1 LDELRNC
8 ANAKLRNF
16 DSVKFRT
23 LQSRNSQFRIH
34 AISQFLM
41 EYTQAEI
48 LQTVA
53 MTEMEHLDVRTVT
66 LGMSLLDCASESM
79 DTVAEKAGNK
89 IRAIAARLVQ
99 TVDEIGDEIGIR
111 IANKRISVTPVS
123 MITEA
128 AKGDPIQL
136 AKSIDDAAGA
146 VGVDFIGG
154 YSALVQK
161 GATRSES
168 RFLDSI
174 PEALSSTERLCSSVN
189 AATTK
194 AGINMDA
201 VGQVGRIIKAAAE
214 RTRDQ
219 GGLACAKF
227 VCFANAVE
235 DNPFMAGAFHG
246 VSEAE
251 AVINVGVSGPGVV
264 HYAVRHADKD
274 LPLQELAETIKKL
287 SFKLARA
294 GELVGR
300 EAARRLGI
308 PFGIIDLSLA
318 PTPVPGDSV
327 ANIIE
332 AMGFERAGT
341 HGTTAALALLTDAV
355 KKGGAMAS
363 GSVGGMSGAFIPVS
377 EDVGMIEATRMG
389 ALSLEKLEAWTSVC
403 SVGIDMVAVPGST
416 SAETIAAI
424 IADEMAIGVMNNKT
438 TAVRIIPVP
447 GRDVGE
453 LVEFGGLLGS
463 APIMPVSA
471 FSSSEFIR
479 RGGRIPAPIHSLR
492 N

>member
-1 LDELRNC
+1 
-8 ANAKLRNF
+8 
-16 DSVKFRT
+16 
-23 LQSRNSQFRIH
+23 
-34 AISQFLM
+34 M
-41 EYTQAEI
+41 EYSQAEI

-53 MTEMEHLDVRTVT
+53 MTEMEHLDIRTVT
-66 LGMSLLDCASESM
+66 LGLSLRDCATDSM
-79 DTVAEKAGNK
+79 SRTADLVTEKIHRYAD
-89 IRAIAARLVQ
+89 RLVE
-99 TVDEIGDEIGIR
+99 TVDQIGDEFGIR
-111 IANKRISVTPVS
+111 VANKRISITPVS

-128 AKGDPIQL
+128 ATGDPVQL
-136 AKSIDDAAGA
+136 ARAIDEVAAA

-154 YSALVQK
+154 YSALVHK
-161 GATRSES
+161 GATTSEYE
-168 RFLDSI
+168 FLNSI
-174 PEALSSTERLCSSVN
+174 PEALASTERLCSSVN
-189 AATTK
+189 VATTR

-201 VGQVGRIIKAAAE
+201 VRQVGVIIKEAAE
-214 RTRDQ
+214 RTRDR

-246 VSEAE
+246 PGEPE

-264 HYAVRHADKD
+264 NYAVRHAATN
-274 LPLQELAETIKKL
+274 LPLQELAEIIKKL
-287 SFKLARA
+287 SFKLSRA

-300 EAARRLGI
+300 EAAKRLGI

-363 GSVGGMSGAFIPVS
+363 TSVGGMSGAFIPVS
-377 EDVGMIEATRMG
+377 EDAGMIEAVQLG
-389 ALSLEKLEAWTSVC
+389 ALSLDKLEAWTSVC

-424 IADEMAIGVMNNKT
+424 IADEMAVGVMNNKT

-447 GRDVGE
+447 GREVGDM
-453 LVEFGGLLGS
+453 VEFGGLLGS
-463 APIMPVSA
+463 APIMAVNR
-471 FSSSEFIR
+471 FSSADFIR

>member
-1 LDELRNC
+1 
-8 ANAKLRNF
+8 
-16 DSVKFRT
+16 
-23 LQSRNSQFRIH
+23 
-34 AISQFLM
+34 M

-48 LQTVA
+48 LQTVR
-53 MTEMEHLDVRTVT
+53 MTEMEHLDIRTVT
-66 LGMSLLDCASESM
+66 LGLSLRDCASESIER
-79 DTVAEKAGNK
+79 TAERAREK
-89 IRAIAARLVQ
+89 IERTAARLVS
-99 TVDEIGDEIGIR
+99 TVDEIGDEVGIR
-111 IANKRISVTPVS
+111 IANKRISITPAS
-123 MITEA
+123 MIVEGARSEGDYIALARAIDEA
-128 AKGDPIQL
+128 AKQ
-136 AKSIDDAAGA
+136 

-154 YSALVQK
+154 YSALVHK
-161 GATRSES
+161 GWTRVES
-168 RFLDSI
+168 DFLDSI
-174 PEALSSTERLCSSVN
+174 PEALASTERLCSSLNV
-189 AATTK
+189 ATTR

-201 VGQVGRIIKAAAE
+201 VRRTGILIKEMAE
-214 RTRDQ
+214 RTRER

-246 VSEAE
+246 VGEPE

-264 HYAVRHADKD
+264 NHAVQHAPRD
-274 LPLQELAETIKKL
+274 LPLHELAEIIKKL
-287 SFKLARA
+287 SFKLSRA

-300 EAARRLGI
+300 EAARRLGL

-318 PTPVPGDSV
+318 PTPTLGDSV
-327 ANIIE
+327 ADIIE

-377 EDVGMIEATRMG
+377 EDAGMIEAARVG
-389 ALSLEKLEAWTSVC
+389 ALSLDKLEAWTSVC

-424 IADEMAIGVMNNKT
+424 ISDEMAIGVMNNKT

-453 LVEFGGLLGS
+453 MVEFGGLLGS
-463 APIMPVSA
+463 APIMPVNR
-471 FSSSEFIR
+471 FSSEGFIR

>member
-1 LDELRNC
+1 
-8 ANAKLRNF
+8 
-16 DSVKFRT
+16 
-23 LQSRNSQFRIH
+23 
-34 AISQFLM
+34 M
-41 EYTQAEI
+41 EYSQAEI

-66 LGMSLLDCASESM
+66 LGLSLRDCSS
-79 DTVAEKAGNK
+79 DTIGAVAQRAGEK
-89 IRAIAARLVQ
+89 IRSTAARLVQ
-99 TVDEIGDEIGIR
+99 TVDEIGNELGIR
-111 IANKRISVTPVS
+111 VANKRIAVSPIS
-123 MITEA
+123 MITEG
-128 AKGDPIQL
+128 AKGDPVQL
-136 AKSIDDAAGA
+136 ARAIDEAAGA
-146 VGVDFIGG
+146 VGIDFIGG

-168 RFLDSI
+168 EFLNSI
-174 PEALSSTERLCSSVN
+174 PEALAATQRVCSSVN
-189 AATTK
+189 VATTR

-201 VGQVGRIIKAAAE
+201 VGQVGRIIKDAAE
-214 RTRDQ
+214 RTREQ
-219 GGLACAKF
+219 SGLACAKF

-246 VSEAE
+246 LGEPE

-264 HYAVRHADKD
+264 HHAVRQADGD
-274 LPLQELAETIKKL
+274 LPLQELAEIIKKL

-318 PTPVPGDSV
+318 PTPVSGDSV
-327 ANIIE
+327 AKIIE

-377 EDVGMIEATRMG
+377 EDAGMIEAAQLG
-389 ALSLEKLEAWTSVC
+389 ALSLDKLEAWTSVC
-403 SVGIDMVAVPGST
+403 SVGIDMVAVPGTT

-447 GRDVGE
+447 GRLVGE
-453 LVEFGGLLGS
+453 MVEFGGLLGS
-463 APIMPVSA
+463 APIMAVNP
-471 FSSSEFIR
+471 FSSRDFIR
-479 RGGRIPAPIHSLR
+479 RGGKIPAPIHSLR

>member
-1 LDELRNC
+1 
-8 ANAKLRNF
+8 
-16 DSVKFRT
+16 
-23 LQSRNSQFRIH
+23 
-34 AISQFLM
+34 M

-48 LQTVA
+48 LQTVR
-53 MTEMEHLDVRTVT
+53 MTEMEHLDIRTVT
-66 LGMSLLDCASESM
+66 LGLSLRDCVTDSIAG
-79 DTVAEKAGNK
+79 TAERVREKIERTAG
-89 IRAIAARLVQ
+89 RLVS
-99 TVDEIGDEIGIR
+99 TVNEIGDEIGIR
-111 IANKRISVTPVS
+111 IANKRIAVTPVS
-123 MITEA
+123 ILTEGAQGNPVDLGRAIDEA
-128 AKGDPIQL
+128 A
-136 AKSIDDAAGA
+136 AT
-146 VGVDFIGG
+146 VGVDFVGG

-161 GATRSES
+161 GFTRNESE
-168 RFLDSI
+168 FLDSI
-174 PEALSSTERLCSSVN
+174 PEALSVTERLCSSVN
-189 AATTK
+189 VATTR

-201 VGQVGRIIKAAAE
+201 VARVGRLIKDAAE
-214 RTRDQ
+214 RTREHS
-219 GGLACAKF
+219 GLACAKF
-227 VCFANAVE
+227 VCFANAVD

-246 VSEAE
+246 IGEPE
-251 AVINVGVSGPGVV
+251 AVLNVGVSGPGVV
-264 HYAVRHADKD
+264 NHAVQQVADD
-274 LPLQELAETIKKL
+274 LPLQEVAELIKKL

-327 ANIIE
+327 ANILE

-363 GSVGGMSGAFIPVS
+363 NSVGGMSGAFIPVS
-377 EDVGMIEATRMG
+377 EDAGMIEAARVG
-389 ALSLEKLEAWTSVC
+389 ALSLDKLEAWTSVC

-416 SAETIAAI
+416 SAETISAI

-453 LVEFGGLLGS
+453 MVEFGGLLGA
-463 APIMPVSA
+463 APIMAVNR
-471 FSSSEFIR
+471 FSSDRFIR
-479 RGGRIPAPIHSLR
+479 RGGRIPAPVQSLR

>member
-1 LDELRNC
+1 
-8 ANAKLRNF
+8 
-16 DSVKFRT
+16 
-23 LQSRNSQFRIH
+23 
-34 AISQFLM
+34 
-41 EYTQAEI
+41 
-48 LQTVA
+48 
-53 MTEMEHLDVRTVT
+53 MEHLDVRTVT
-66 LGMSLLDCASESM
+66 LGLSLRDCASESM
-79 DTVAEKAGNK
+79 ESTAARAGSKIRRVAE
-89 IRAIAARLVQ
+89 RLVQ
-99 TVDEIGDEIGIR
+99 TVDEIGDEFGIR
-111 IANKRISVTPVS
+111 VANKRIAVTPVS
-123 MITEA
+123 IITEA
-128 AKGDPIQL
+128 ATGDLLQV
-136 AKSIDDAAGA
+136 ARAIDDAGGA

-154 YSALVQK
+154 YSALVHK
-161 GATRSES
+161 GASRGEE
-168 RFLDSI
+168 RFLESI
-174 PEALSSTERLCSSVN
+174 PEALSTTERLCSSLNV
-189 AATTK
+189 ATTR

-201 VGQVGRIIKAAAE
+201 VRQVGVLIKDAAE
-214 RTRDQ
+214 RTREH

-246 VSEAE
+246 IGEPE

-264 HYAVRHADKD
+264 NHAIRQASKD
-274 LPLQELAETIKKL
+274 LPLEALSEIIKKL

-300 EAARRLGI
+300 EAARRLGL

-327 ANIIE
+327 AEIIE

-377 EDVGMIEATRMG
+377 EDAGMIAAARAG
-389 ALSLEKLEAWTSVC
+389 ALSLAKLEAWTSVC

-416 SAETIAAI
+416 SAETLAAI
-424 IADEMAIGVMNNKT
+424 IADEMAVGVMNNKT

-453 LVEFGGLLGS
+453 MVEFGGLLGS
-463 APIMPVSA
+463 APIMAVSA
-471 FSSSEFIR
+471 FSSADFVR

>member
-1 LDELRNC
+1 
-8 ANAKLRNF
+8 
-16 DSVKFRT
+16 
-23 LQSRNSQFRIH
+23 
-34 AISQFLM
+34 M
-41 EYTQAEI
+41 EYSQAEI

-66 LGMSLLDCASESM
+66 LGLSLRDCSS
-79 DTVAEKAGNK
+79 DTIGAVAQRAGEK
-89 IRAIAARLVQ
+89 IRSTAARLVQ
-99 TVDEIGDEIGIR
+99 TVDEIGNELGIR
-111 IANKRISVTPVS
+111 VANKRIAVSPIS
-123 MITEA
+123 MITEG
-128 AKGDPIQL
+128 AKGDPVQL
-136 AKSIDDAAGA
+136 ARAIDEAAGA
-146 VGVDFIGG
+146 VGIDFIGG

-161 GATRSES
+161 GATRSENE
-168 RFLDSI
+168 FLNSI
-174 PEALSSTERLCSSVN
+174 PEALAATQRVCSSVN
-189 AATTK
+189 VATTR

-201 VGQVGRIIKAAAE
+201 VGQVGRIIKDAAE
-214 RTRDQ
+214 RTREQ
-219 GGLACAKF
+219 SGLACAKF

-246 VSEAE
+246 LGEPE

-264 HYAVRHADKD
+264 HHAVRQADGD
-274 LPLQELAETIKKL
+274 LPLQELAEIIKKL

-318 PTPVPGDSV
+318 PTPVSGDSV
-327 ANIIE
+327 AKIIE

-377 EDVGMIEATRMG
+377 EDAGMIEAAQLG
-389 ALSLEKLEAWTSVC
+389 ALSLDKLEAWTSVC
-403 SVGIDMVAVPGST
+403 SVGIDMVAVPGTT

-447 GRDVGE
+447 GRLVGE
-453 LVEFGGLLGS
+453 MVEFGGLLGS
-463 APIMPVSA
+463 APIMAVNP
-471 FSSSEFIR
+471 FSSRDFIR
-479 RGGRIPAPIHSLR
+479 RGGKIPAPIHSLR

>member
-1 LDELRNC
+1 
-8 ANAKLRNF
+8 
-16 DSVKFRT
+16 
-23 LQSRNSQFRIH
+23 
-34 AISQFLM
+34 M
-41 EYTQAEI
+41 EYSQAEI

-66 LGMSLLDCASESM
+66 LGLSLRDCCGDSIAA
-79 DTVAEKAGNK
+79 VAEKAGQK
-89 IRAIAARLVQ
+89 IRSVAARLVEV
-99 TVDEIGDEIGIR
+99 VDEIGNEIGIR
-111 IANKRISVTPVS
+111 VANKRIAVTPIS
-123 MITEA
+123 MITEGA
-128 AKGDPIQL
+128 RGNPIDL
-136 AKSIDDAAGA
+136 ARAIDEAAGS

-161 GATRSES
+161 GATHSE
-168 RFLDSI
+168 REFLDSI
-174 PEALSSTERLCSSVN
+174 PEALAVTQRLCSSVN
-189 AATTK
+189 AATTR

-201 VGQVGRIIKAAAE
+201 VAHVGRIIKDAAE
-214 RTRDQ
+214 RTREQ
-219 GGLACAKF
+219 GGIACAKF

-246 VSEAE
+246 VGEPE

-264 HYAVRHADKD
+264 HHAVRHAPRD
-274 LPLQELAETIKKL
+274 LELQDLAETIKKL

-300 EAARRLGI
+300 SAAQRLGI

-377 EDVGMIEATRMG
+377 EDAGMIDAALAG
-389 ALSLEKLEAWTSVC
+389 ALSLDKLEAWTSVC
-403 SVGIDMVAVPGST
+403 SVGIDMVAVAGST

-447 GRDVGE
+447 GKEVGE
-453 LVEFGGLLGS
+453 IVEFGGLLGS
-463 APIMPVSA
+463 APIMPVNPFA
-471 FSSSEFIR
+471 SSEFIR

>member
-1 LDELRNC
+1 
-8 ANAKLRNF
+8 
-16 DSVKFRT
+16 
-23 LQSRNSQFRIH
+23 
-34 AISQFLM
+34 M

-66 LGMSLLDCASESM
+66 LGLSLLDCASDSLS
-79 DTVAEKAGNK
+79 TTAQRAAEK
-89 IRAIAARLVQ
+89 IRTAAARLVPV
-99 TVDEIGDEIGIR
+99 VDEIGEEFGIR
-111 IANKRISVTPVS
+111 VANKRISITPVS
-123 MITEA
+123 LITEG
-128 AKGDPIQL
+128 AKGNLIEL
-136 AKSIDDAAGA
+136 ARAIDDAAGT

-161 GATRSES
+161 GTTPSE
-168 RFLDSI
+168 RLFLDSI
-174 PEALSSTERLCSSVN
+174 PEALSSTARLCSSVN
-189 AATTK
+189 AATTR
-194 AGINMDA
+194 AGINMDVVA
-201 VGQVGRIIKAAAE
+201 QIGHIIKDAAE

-246 VSEAE
+246 VGEPEA
-251 AVINVGVSGPGVV
+251 ALNVGVSGPGVV
-264 HYAVRHADKD
+264 NYAVSRAEPG
-274 LPLQELAETIKKL
+274 LPLHELADVIKKL

-363 GSVGGMSGAFIPVS
+363 SSVGGMSGAFIPVS
-377 EDVGMIEATRMG
+377 EDAGMIEAARVG
-389 ALSLEKLEAWTSVC
+389 ALSLDKLEAWTSVC

-453 LVEFGGLLGS
+453 MVEFGGLLGS
-463 APIMPVSA
+463 APIMPVNA
-471 FSSSEFIR
+471 FSSAEFIR
-479 RGGRIPAPIHSLR
+479 RGGRIPAPVHSLK

>member
-1 LDELRNC
+1 
-8 ANAKLRNF
+8 
-16 DSVKFRT
+16 
-23 LQSRNSQFRIH
+23 
-34 AISQFLM
+34 M

-48 LQTVA
+48 LQTIR
-53 MTEMEHLDVRTVT
+53 MTEMEHLDIRTVT
-66 LGMSLLDCASESM
+66 LGLSLRDCASESIGHTC
-79 DTVAEKAGNK
+79 DRVRQK
-89 IRAIAARLVQ
+89 IERVAARLVS

-111 IANKRISVTPVS
+111 IANKRISITPVS
-123 MITEA
+123 QIAEA
-128 AKGDPIQL
+128 ARATPSDLVQL
-136 AKSIDDAAGA
+136 AEAIDASAAV

-154 YSALVQK
+154 YSALVHK
-161 GATRSES
+161 GFTNVES
-168 RFLDSI
+168 NLLDSL
-174 PEALSSTERLCSSVN
+174 PEALARTERLCSSLNVG
-189 AATTK
+189 TTR

-201 VGQVGRIIKAAAE
+201 VKRVGETIKQAAYL
-214 RTRDQ
+214 TRDR

-246 VSEAE
+246 AGEAE

-264 HYAVRHADKD
+264 NSAVADAPQD
-274 LPLQELAETIKKL
+274 MSLNDLAELIKKL
-287 SFKLARA
+287 SFRLARA

-300 EAARRLGI
+300 EAARRLGL

-327 ANIIE
+327 GGILE
-332 AMGFERAGT
+332 GMGFERAGT
-341 HGTTAALALLTDAV
+341 HGTTAALAMLTDAV

-363 GSVGGMSGAFIPVS
+363 ASVGGMSGAFIPVS
-377 EDVGMIEATRMG
+377 EDATMIEAARMG
-389 ALSLEKLEAWTSVC
+389 ALSLDKLEAWTSVC

-416 SAETIAAI
+416 SAETISAI

-447 GRDVGE
+447 GKSVGE
-453 LVEFGGLLGS
+453 MVEFGGLLGS
-463 APIMPVSA
+463 APIMAVNPNSSA
-471 FSSSEFIR
+471 VFIR

>member
-1 LDELRNC
+1 
-8 ANAKLRNF
+8 
-16 DSVKFRT
+16 
-23 LQSRNSQFRIH
+23 
-34 AISQFLM
+34 M

-66 LGMSLLDCASESM
+66 LGLSLLDCSSDSIATIS
-79 DTVAEKAGNK
+79 EKAGEK
-89 IRAIAARLVQ
+89 IRQTAARLVQ
-99 TVDEIGDEIGIR
+99 TVDEIGDEFGIR
-111 IANKRISVTPVS
+111 VANKRISVTPVS
-123 MITEA
+123 LLTEG
-128 AKGDPIQL
+128 AKGDPVQL
-136 AKSIDDAAGA
+136 ARAIDDAAGS
-146 VGVDFIGG
+146 VGIDFLGG

-161 GATRSES
+161 GTSRSES
-168 RFLDSI
+168 EFLNSI
-174 PEALSSTERLCSSVN
+174 PEALASTKRLCSSVN
-189 AATTK
+189 AATTR
-194 AGINMDA
+194 AGINMDV
-201 VGQVGRIIKAAAE
+201 VGQVGTIIKDAAE
-214 RTRDQ
+214 RTPDQ
-219 GGLACAKF
+219 AGLACAKF

-264 HYAVRHADKD
+264 HHAVRHADRS
-274 LPLQELAETIKKL
+274 LPLQDLAEQIKKL

-341 HGTTAALALLTDAV
+341 HGTTAALALITDAV

-377 EDVGMIEATRMG
+377 EDAGMIEAARTG
-389 ALSLEKLEAWTSVC
+389 ALSLDKLEAWTSVC

-416 SAETIAAI
+416 SAETISAI

-453 LVEFGGLLGS
+453 MVEFGGLLGT
-463 APIMPVSA
+463 APIMAVSA
-471 FSSSEFIR
+471 FSSAGFIR

>member
-1 LDELRNC
+1 
-8 ANAKLRNF
+8 
-16 DSVKFRT
+16 
-23 LQSRNSQFRIH
+23 
-34 AISQFLM
+34 M

-66 LGMSLLDCASESM
+66 LGLGLLDCSSDSIPAI
-79 DTVAEKAGNK
+79 AQKAGEK
-89 IRAIAARLVQ
+89 IRRVAARLVE
-99 TVDEIGDEIGIR
+99 TVDEIGDEFGIR
-111 IANKRISVTPVS
+111 VANKRIAITPVS
-123 MITEA
+123 LLTEGA
-128 AKGDPIQL
+128 RGNEIEL
-136 AKSIDDAAGA
+136 ARAIDDAAGA

-161 GATRSES
+161 GTTPSER

-174 PEALSSTERLCSSVN
+174 PEALSSTSRLCSSVN
-189 AATTK
+189 AATTR
-194 AGINMDA
+194 AGINMDVVA
-201 VGQVGRIIKAAAE
+201 QIGRIIKDAAE

-246 VSEAE
+246 VSEPD

-264 HYAVRHADKD
+264 NNAVRHADRN
-274 LPLQELAETIKKL
+274 LPLQDLAETIKKL
-287 SFKLARA
+287 SFKLSRA

-300 EAARRLGI
+300 EAARRLGL

-318 PTPVPGDSV
+318 PTPVLGDSV

-377 EDVGMIEATRMG
+377 EDAGMIEAAQLG
-389 ALSLEKLEAWTSVC
+389 ALSLDKLEAWTSVC

-424 IADEMAIGVMNNKT
+424 IADELAIGVMNNKT

-447 GRDVGE
+447 GRDVGDV
-453 LVEFGGLLGS
+453 VEFGGLLGS
-463 APIMPVSA
+463 APIMPVNA
-471 FSSSEFIR
+471 FSSADFIR
-479 RGGRIPAPIHSLR
+479 RGGHIPAPIHSLR

>member
-1 LDELRNC
+1 
-8 ANAKLRNF
+8 
-16 DSVKFRT
+16 
-23 LQSRNSQFRIH
+23 
-34 AISQFLM
+34 M

-66 LGMSLLDCASESM
+66 LGMSLLDCSSDSIEAI
-79 DTVAEKAGNK
+79 AEKAGAK
-89 IRAIAARLVQ
+89 IRGVAARLVQ
-99 TVDEIGDEIGIR
+99 TVDEIGNEFGIR
-111 IANKRISVTPVS
+111 VANKRIAITPVS
-123 MITEA
+123 LLTEG
-128 AKGDPIQL
+128 AKGDPVQL
-136 AKSIDDAAGA
+136 ARAIDDAAGN

-161 GATRSES
+161 GATRSE
-168 RFLDSI
+168 REFLNSI
-174 PEALSSTERLCSSVN
+174 PTALASTQRLCSSVN
-189 AATTK
+189 VATTR
-194 AGINMDA
+194 AGINMDVVA
-201 VGQVGRIIKAAAE
+201 QVGRLIKEAAE

-219 GGLACAKF
+219 HGIACAKF

-246 VSEAE
+246 VSETD
-251 AVINVGVSGPGVV
+251 AVINIGVSGPGVV
-264 HYAVRHADKD
+264 HHAVRHAEKG
-274 LPLQELAETIKKL
+274 LRLQELAEIIKKL

-377 EDVGMIEATRMG
+377 EDAGMIEAAQLG
-389 ALSLEKLEAWTSVC
+389 ALSLDKLEAWTSVC
-403 SVGIDMVAVPGST
+403 SVGIDMVAVPGAT

-447 GRDVGE
+447 DKKVGDI
-453 LVEFGGLLGS
+453 VEFGGLLGS
-463 APIMPVSA
+463 APIMRVNT
-471 FSSSEFIR
+471 FSSNEFIR
-479 RGGRIPAPIHSLR
+479 RGGHIPAPIHSLR

>member
-1 LDELRNC
+1 
-8 ANAKLRNF
+8 
-16 DSVKFRT
+16 
-23 LQSRNSQFRIH
+23 
-34 AISQFLM
+34 M
-41 EYTQAEI
+41 EYSQAEI

-66 LGMSLLDCASESM
+66 LGLSLRDCSADSM
-79 DTVAEKAGNK
+79 GAVAQRAGDKIRTVAS
-89 IRAIAARLVQ
+89 RLVE
-99 TVDEIGDEIGIR
+99 TVDGIGDEIGIK
-111 IANKRISVTPVS
+111 IANKRIAVTPIS
-123 MITEA
+123 MITEG
-128 AKGDPIQL
+128 AKGDLVQL
-136 AKSIDDAAGA
+136 ARAIDDAAGN

-168 RFLDSI
+168 EFLDSI
-174 PEALSSTERLCSSVN
+174 PEALANTQRLCSSVN
-189 AATTK
+189 AATTR
-194 AGINMDA
+194 AGINMDV
-201 VGQVGRIIKAAAE
+201 VGQIGRIIKDAAG

-246 VSEAE
+246 VGEPE

-264 HYAVRHADKD
+264 HYAVRHAATD
-274 LPLQELAETIKKL
+274 LPLQDLAETIKKL

-363 GSVGGMSGAFIPVS
+363 GSVGGMSGAFVPVS
-377 EDVGMIEATRMG
+377 EDAGMIEAVRAG
-389 ALSLEKLEAWTSVC
+389 ALSLDKLEAWTSVC

-416 SAETIAAI
+416 SAETISAI

-447 GRDVGE
+447 GREVGE
-453 LVEFGGLLGS
+453 IVEFGGLLGS
-463 APIMPVSA
+463 APIMPVNV
-471 FSSSEFIR
+471 FSSSDFIR

>member
-1 LDELRNC
+1 
-8 ANAKLRNF
+8 
-16 DSVKFRT
+16 
-23 LQSRNSQFRIH
+23 
-34 AISQFLM
+34 M
-41 EYTQAEI
+41 EYSQAEI

-66 LGMSLLDCASESM
+66 LGLSLRDCTGDTMSI
-79 DTVAEKAGNK
+79 VAERASNK
-89 IRAIAARLVQ
+89 IRTTAARLVQ
-99 TVDEIGDEIGIR
+99 TVDEIGDEFGIR
-111 IANKRISVTPVS
+111 VANKRIAVTPIS
-123 MITEA
+123 MITEG
-128 AKGDPIQL
+128 AKGDPVQL
-136 AKSIDDAAGA
+136 ARAIDKAASD

-161 GATRSES
+161 GATRSEAE
-168 RFLDSI
+168 FLNSI
-174 PEALSSTERLCSSVN
+174 PEALATTERLCSSVN
-189 AATTK
+189 AATTR

-201 VGQVGRIIKAAAE
+201 VGQIGRIIKDAAE

-246 VSEAE
+246 VGEAE

-264 HYAVRHADKD
+264 HHAVRQADAD
-274 LPLQELAETIKKL
+274 LPLQDLAEIIKKL

-300 EAARRLGI
+300 EAARRLGL

-327 ANIIE
+327 ANILE

-377 EDVGMIEATRMG
+377 EDAGMIEAAALG
-389 ALSLEKLEAWTSVC
+389 ALSLDKLEAWTSVC

-416 SAETIAAI
+416 SAETISAI
-424 IADEMAIGVMNNKT
+424 IADELAIGVMNNKT

-447 GRDVGE
+447 GRNVGE
-453 LVEFGGLLGS
+453 IVEFGGLLGS
-463 APIMPVSA
+463 APIMAVNA
-471 FSSSEFIR
+471 FSSRDFIR

>member
-1 LDELRNC
+1 
-8 ANAKLRNF
+8 
-16 DSVKFRT
+16 
-23 LQSRNSQFRIH
+23 
-34 AISQFLM
+34 M
-41 EYTQAEI
+41 EYSQAEI

-66 LGMSLLDCASESM
+66 LGLSLRDCSGDSIAA
-79 DTVAEKAGNK
+79 VARRAGDK
-89 IRAIAARLVQ
+89 IRAVAARLVA
-99 TVDEIGDEIGIR
+99 TVDQIGDEIGIK
-111 IANKRISVTPVS
+111 IANKRIAVTPIS
-123 MITEA
+123 MISEG
-128 AKGDPIQL
+128 AKGDLVEL
-136 AKSIDDAAGA
+136 ARAIDDAAGD

-161 GATRSES
+161 GATRAES
-168 RFLDSI
+168 AFLNSI
-174 PEALSSTERLCSSVN
+174 PEALASTQRLCSSVN
-189 AATTK
+189 VATTR

-201 VGQVGRIIKAAAE
+201 VAQVGRIIKDAAE
-214 RTRDQ
+214 RTREH
-219 GGLACAKF
+219 GGIACAKF

-246 VSEAE
+246 IGEPE

-264 HYAVRHADKD
+264 HHAVRHAAGD
-274 LPLQELAETIKKL
+274 LPLQDLAETIKKL

-377 EDVGMIEATRMG
+377 EDAGMIEAVRAG
-389 ALSLEKLEAWTSVC
+389 ALSLDKLEAWTSVC

-416 SAETIAAI
+416 SAETISAI

-447 GRDVGE
+447 GREVGE
-453 LVEFGGLLGS
+453 MVEFGGLLGS
-463 APIMPVSA
+463 APIMPVNA
-471 FSSSEFIR
+471 FSSTQFIR

>member
-1 LDELRNC
+1 
-8 ANAKLRNF
+8 
-16 DSVKFRT
+16 
-23 LQSRNSQFRIH
+23 
-34 AISQFLM
+34 M
-41 EYTQAEI
+41 EYSQAEI

-66 LGMSLLDCASESM
+66 LGLSLRDCASETIERTA
-79 DTVAEKAGNK
+79 DRVVNK
-89 IRAIAARLVQ
+89 IHRFADRLVE
-99 TVDEIGDEIGIR
+99 TVDGIGDEYGIR
-111 IANKRISVTPVS
+111 IANKRIAVTPIS
-123 MITEA
+123 TIIEGAT
-128 AKGDPIQL
+128 GDTIQL
-136 AKSIDDAAGA
+136 ARAIDEAAGA
-146 VGVDFIGG
+146 VGIDFIGG
-154 YSALVQK
+154 YSALVHK
-161 GATRSES
+161 GFTDSE
-168 RFLDSI
+168 REFLNSI
-174 PEALSSTERLCSSVN
+174 PEALASTQRLCSSVN
-189 AATTK
+189 VATTR

-201 VGQVGRIIKAAAE
+201 VGHVGRLIKEAAE
-214 RTRDQ
+214 RTSNQ

-227 VCFANAVE
+227 VCFANSVE

-246 VSEAE
+246 PGEAE

-264 HYAVRHADKD
+264 NYAIRHAAKD
-274 LPLQELAETIKKL
+274 LPLQELAEIIKKL
-287 SFKLARA
+287 SFKLSRA

-332 AMGFERAGT
+332 GMGFERAGT

-377 EDVGMIEATRMG
+377 EDAGMIEAAMLG
-389 ALSLEKLEAWTSVC
+389 ALSLDKLEAWTSVC

-416 SAETIAAI
+416 SAETISAI

-447 GRDVGE
+447 GREVGE
-453 LVEFGGLLGS
+453 IVEFGGLLGS
-463 APIMPVSA
+463 APIMAVNK
-471 FSSSEFIR
+471 FSSADFIR

>member
-1 LDELRNC
+1 
-8 ANAKLRNF
+8 
-16 DSVKFRT
+16 
-23 LQSRNSQFRIH
+23 
-34 AISQFLM
+34 M

-48 LQTVA
+48 LQTVR
-53 MTEMEHLDVRTVT
+53 MTEMEHLDIRTVT
-66 LGMSLLDCASESM
+66 LGLSLRDCASDSM
-79 DTVAEKAGNK
+79 ERT
-89 IRAIAARLVQ
+89 AARVREKIERVAKNLVR
-99 TVDEIGDEIGIR
+99 TVDEIGEEVGIR
-111 IANKRISVTPVS
+111 IANKRISITPAS
-123 MITEA
+123 QIGGAGGTHQ
-128 AKGDPIQL
+128 DYIQL
-136 AKSIDDAAGA
+136 ARAIDEAAA
-146 VGVDFIGG
+146 TVGVDFIGG
-154 YSALVQK
+154 YSALVHK
-161 GATRSES
+161 GWTRAEDE
-168 RFLDSI
+168 FLNTI
-174 PEALSSTERLCSSVN
+174 PEALSSTDRLCSSLNV
-189 AATTK
+189 ATTR

-201 VGQVGRIIKAAAE
+201 VRRTGLLIKEMAE
-214 RTRDQ
+214 RTRER

-246 VSEAE
+246 TGEPE

-264 HYAVRHADKD
+264 NHAVRHEDRE
-274 LPLQELAETIKKL
+274 LPLDELAEVIKKL

-300 EAARRLGI
+300 EAARRLNI

-318 PTPVPGDSV
+318 PTPVLGDSV
-327 ANIIE
+327 ADIIE

-341 HGTTAALALLTDAV
+341 HGTTAALAMLTDAV

-377 EDVGMIEATRMG
+377 EDATMIEAARTG
-389 ALSLEKLEAWTSVC
+389 ALSLDKLEAWTSVC
-403 SVGIDMVAVPGST
+403 SVGIDMVAVPGQT

-453 LVEFGGLLGS
+453 MVEFGGLLGT
-463 APIMPVSA
+463 APIMAVNA
-471 FSSSEFIR
+471 FSSADFIR

>member
-1 LDELRNC
+1 
-8 ANAKLRNF
+8 
-16 DSVKFRT
+16 
-23 LQSRNSQFRIH
+23 
-34 AISQFLM
+34 M
-41 EYTQAEI
+41 EYSQAEI

-66 LGMSLLDCASESM
+66 LSLSLRDCTGESMARTAERASE
-79 DTVAEKAGNK
+79 K
-89 IRAIAARLVQ
+89 IKRVGDRLVA
-99 TVDEIGDEIGIR
+99 TVDQIGDEIGIR
-111 IANKRISVTPVS
+111 VANKRIAVTPVS
-123 MITEA
+123 MITEGA
-128 AKGDPIQL
+128 CGDPVEL
-136 AKSIDDAAGA
+136 ARAIDRAASD

-154 YSALVQK
+154 YSALVHK
-161 GATRSES
+161 GATDSEN
-168 RFLDSI
+168 RFLNSI
-174 PEALSSTERLCSSVN
+174 PEALASTERLCSSVN
-189 AATTK
+189 VATTR
-194 AGINMDA
+194 AGINMNA
-201 VGQVGRIIKAAAE
+201 VRQVGELIKDAAE
-214 RTRDQ
+214 RTRAE

-246 VSEAE
+246 VGEPEAT
-251 AVINVGVSGPGVV
+251 INVGVSGPGVV
-264 HYAVRHADKD
+264 HYALRHAAAD
-274 LPLQELAETIKKL
+274 LPLEQLAEIIKKL
-287 SFKLARA
+287 SFKLSRA

-300 EAARRLGI
+300 EAARRLGL

-377 EDVGMIEATRMG
+377 EDAGMIEAAQLG
-389 ALSLEKLEAWTSVC
+389 ALTLDKLEAWTSVC

-453 LVEFGGLLGS
+453 MVEFGGLLGS
-463 APIMPVSA
+463 APIMAVNA
-471 FSSSEFIR
+471 FSSAGFIR

>member
-1 LDELRNC
+1 
-8 ANAKLRNF
+8 
-16 DSVKFRT
+16 
-23 LQSRNSQFRIH
+23 
-34 AISQFLM
+34 M

-48 LQTVA
+48 LQTVR
-53 MTEMEHLDVRTVT
+53 MTEMEHLDIRTVT
-66 LGMSLLDCASESM
+66 LGLSLRDCASDSVER
-79 DTVAEKAGNK
+79 TAERAREK
-89 IRAIAARLVQ
+89 IERTARRLVS
-99 TVDEIGDEIGIR
+99 TVDEIGDEVGISV
-111 IANKRISVTPVS
+111 ANKRISITPVALIAGS
-123 MITEA
+123 ARNVGDCLTLARSIDEA
-128 AKGDPIQL
+128 ART
-136 AKSIDDAAGA
+136 

-154 YSALVQK
+154 YSALIHK
-161 GATRSES
+161 GSTNVEDI
-168 RFLDSI
+168 FVDSI
-174 PEALSSTERLCSSVN
+174 PEALASTERLCSSLNV
-189 AATTK
+189 ATTR

-201 VGQVGRIIKAAAE
+201 VRRTGEMIKDAAE
-214 RTRDQ
+214 RTRER
-219 GGLACAKF
+219 GGIACAKF

-246 VSEAE
+246 VGEPE

-264 HYAVRHADKD
+264 RHAVEQAPSDA
-274 LPLQELAETIKKL
+274 PLHEVAELIKKL

-294 GELVGR
+294 GELIGR
-300 EAARRLGI
+300 EAARRLGL

-318 PTPVPGDSV
+318 PTPVVGDSV

-377 EDVGMIEATRMG
+377 EDAGMIEAAQLG
-389 ALSLEKLEAWTSVC
+389 ALSLDKLEAWTSVC

-424 IADEMAIGVMNNKT
+424 IADEMAVGVMNLKT

-447 GRDVGE
+447 GKEVGE
-453 LVEFGGLLGS
+453 MVEYGGLLGS
-463 APIMPVSA
+463 APIMPVNRFGSA
-471 FSSSEFIR
+471 DFIR

>member
-1 LDELRNC
+1 
-8 ANAKLRNF
+8 
-16 DSVKFRT
+16 
-23 LQSRNSQFRIH
+23 
-34 AISQFLM
+34 M
-41 EYTQAEI
+41 EYSQAEI
-48 LQTVA
+48 LQTVR

-66 LGMSLLDCASESM
+66 LGLSLRDCVRN
-79 DTVAEKAGNK
+79 TVEETAEAAREK
-89 IRAIAARLVQ
+89 IERTAARLVPV
-99 TVDEIGDEIGIR
+99 VDEIGEEYGLR
-111 IANKRISVTPVS
+111 IANKRISITPASLVYGRAS
-123 MITEA
+123 RPEELMPLAHAIDAA
-128 AKGDPIQL
+128 AKR
-136 AKSIDDAAGA
+136 

-154 YSALVQK
+154 YSALVHK
-161 GATRSES
+161 GSTRGES
-168 RFLDSI
+168 VFVDSM
-174 PEALSSTERLCSSVN
+174 PEALATTERLCASLNV
-189 AATTK
+189 ATTR

-201 VGQVGRIIKAAAE
+201 VRRTGELIKEMAE
-214 RTRDQ
+214 RTRER

-246 VSEAE
+246 VGEPE

-264 HYAVRHADKD
+264 NHAVRHAPAGA
-274 LPLQELAETIKKL
+274 PLDEMAELIKKL

-300 EAARRLGI
+300 EAARRLGLR
-308 PFGIIDLSLA
+308 FGIIDLSLA

-327 ANIIE
+327 AEIIE
-332 AMGFERAGT
+332 ALGFERAGT

-363 GSVGGMSGAFIPVS
+363 SSVGGMSGAFIPVS
-377 EDVGMIEATRMG
+377 EDDAMIKAAQVG
-389 ALSLEKLEAWTSVC
+389 ALSLDKLEAWTSVC

-424 IADEMAIGVMNNKT
+424 IADEMAVGVMNNKT

-447 GRDVGE
+447 GKDVGDI
-453 LVEFGGLLGS
+453 VEYGGLLGS
-463 APIMPVSA
+463 APIMPVNK
-471 FSSSEFIR
+471 FSSDAFIR

>member
-1 LDELRNC
+1 
-8 ANAKLRNF
+8 
-16 DSVKFRT
+16 
-23 LQSRNSQFRIH
+23 
-34 AISQFLM
+34 M

-48 LQTVA
+48 LQTVR
-53 MTEMEHLDVRTVT
+53 MTEIEHLDIRTVT
-66 LGMSLLDCASESM
+66 LGLSLLDCASDS
-79 DTVAEKAGNK
+79 VEKTSERVREK
-89 IRAIAARLVQ
+89 IERTAARLVQ
-99 TVDEIGDEIGIR
+99 TVDEIGDEVGIR

-123 MITEA
+123 MIVEGARSTGDYIVLARAIDEA
-128 AKGDPIQL
+128 ARN
-136 AKSIDDAAGA
+136 

-154 YSALVQK
+154 YSALVHK
-161 GATRSES
+161 GWTRVES
-168 RFLDSI
+168 DFLDSI
-174 PEALSSTERLCSSVN
+174 PEALASTTRLCSSLNV
-189 AATTK
+189 ATTR

-201 VGQVGRIIKAAAE
+201 VRRTGSLIKEMAE
-214 RTRDQ
+214 RTRER

-246 VSEAE
+246 VGEAE

-264 HYAVRHADKD
+264 NHAVKNAPRD
-274 LPLQELAETIKKL
+274 LPLHELAELIKKL
-287 SFKLARA
+287 SFKLSRA

-300 EAARRLGI
+300 EAARRLGL

-318 PTPVPGDSV
+318 PTPALGDSV

-377 EDVGMIEATRMG
+377 EDAGMIEAARAG
-389 ALSLEKLEAWTSVC
+389 ALSLDKLEAWTSVC

-424 IADEMAIGVMNNKT
+424 IADEMAVGVMNNKT

-447 GRDVGE
+447 GKDVGE
-453 LVEFGGLLGS
+453 MVEFGGLLGT
-463 APIMPVSA
+463 APIMPVNK
-471 FSSSEFIR
+471 FSSDEFIR
-479 RGGRIPAPIHSLR
+479 RGGRVPAPIHSLR

>member
-1 LDELRNC
+1 
-8 ANAKLRNF
+8 
-16 DSVKFRT
+16 
-23 LQSRNSQFRIH
+23 
-34 AISQFLM
+34 M
-41 EYTQAEI
+41 EYSQAEI

-66 LGMSLLDCASESM
+66 LGLSLRDCGGDSIA
-79 DTVAEKAGNK
+79 VAARRAGDK
-89 IRAIAARLVQ
+89 IRAVAARLVA
-99 TVDEIGDEIGIR
+99 TVDQIGDEIGIK
-111 IANKRISVTPVS
+111 IANKRIAVTPIS
-123 MITEA
+123 MITEG
-128 AKGDPIQL
+128 AKGDPVEL
-136 AKSIDDAAGA
+136 ARAIDAAAGD

-161 GATRSES
+161 GATRAES
-168 RFLDSI
+168 AFLNSI
-174 PEALSSTERLCSSVN
+174 PEALASTQRLCSSVN
-189 AATTK
+189 VATTR

-201 VGQVGRIIKAAAE
+201 VGHIGRIIKDAAE
-214 RTRDQ
+214 RTREY
-219 GGLACAKF
+219 GGIACAKF

-246 VSEAE
+246 VGEPE

-264 HYAVRHADKD
+264 HHAVRHAAGD
-274 LPLQELAETIKKL
+274 LPLQDLAETIKKL

-300 EAARRLGI
+300 EAAHRLGI

-377 EDVGMIEATRMG
+377 EDAGMIEAVRAG
-389 ALSLEKLEAWTSVC
+389 ALSLDKLEAWTSVC

-447 GRDVGE
+447 GREVGE
-453 LVEFGGLLGS
+453 IVEFGGLLGS
-463 APIMPVSA
+463 APIMPVNS
-471 FSSSEFIR
+471 FSSTQFIR

>member
-1 LDELRNC
+1 VTGPRNDTKQHLGLSLR
-8 ANAKLRNF
+8 
-16 DSVKFRT
+16 
-23 LQSRNSQFRIH
+23 
-34 AISQFLM
+34 
-41 EYTQAEI
+41 
-48 LQTVA
+48 
-53 MTEMEHLDVRTVT
+53 
-66 LGMSLLDCASESM
+66 DCASESIS
-79 DTVAEKAGNK
+79 VAAK
-89 IRAIAARLVQ
+89 RAIEKIHRFADRLVK
-99 TVDEIGDEIGIR
+99 TVDEIGNEVGIR
-111 IANKRISVTPVS
+111 IANKRIAVTPLS
-123 MITEA
+123 LLAEA
-128 AKGDPIQL
+128 SGDSLEL
-136 AKSIDDAAGA
+136 AHAVDQAAGD

-154 YSALVQK
+154 YSALVHK
-161 GATRSES
+161 GATRKESE
-168 RFLDSI
+168 FLDSI
-174 PEALSSTERLCSSVN
+174 PAALSTTQRLCSSVN
-189 AATTK
+189 VATTR

-201 VGQVGRIIKAAAE
+201 VYQVGRIIKDAAE
-214 RTRDQ
+214 RTRAE
-219 GGLACAKF
+219 GGIACAKF

-246 VSEAE
+246 IGEPE

-264 HYAVRHADKD
+264 HHAVRHAPRD
-274 LPLQELAETIKKL
+274 LQLQELAEIIKKL
-287 SFKLARA
+287 SFKLSRA

-318 PTPVPGDSV
+318 PTPVAGDSV

-332 AMGFERAGT
+332 SMGFERAGT

-377 EDVGMIEATRMG
+377 EDAGMIEAARVG

-403 SVGIDMVAVPGST
+403 SVGIDMVAVPGTT

-453 LVEFGGLLGS
+453 IVEFGGLLGS
-463 APIMPVSA
+463 APIMAVNH
-471 FSSSEFIR
+471 FSSNGFIR

>member
-1 LDELRNC
+1 
-8 ANAKLRNF
+8 
-16 DSVKFRT
+16 
-23 LQSRNSQFRIH
+23 
-34 AISQFLM
+34 M
-41 EYTQAEI
+41 EYSQAEI

-66 LGMSLLDCASESM
+66 LGVSLLDCASDSLAG
-79 DTVAEKAGNK
+79 VAQKAGDK
-89 IRAIAARLVQ
+89 IRAVASGLVQ
-99 TVDEIGDEIGIR
+99 TVDEIGDEFGIGV
-111 IANKRISVTPVS
+111 ANKRISITPVS
-123 MITEA
+123 LITEGLP
-128 AKGDPIQL
+128 GDLLQV
-136 AKSIDDAAGA
+136 ARSIDEAAGS

-161 GATRSES
+161 AATRSQNE
-168 RFLDSI
+168 FIDSI
-174 PEALSSTERLCSSVN
+174 PEALASTERLCSSIN
-189 AATTK
+189 AATTR
-194 AGINMDA
+194 AGINMDVVA
-201 VGQVGRIIKAAAE
+201 HVGHMIKHAAE
-214 RTRDQ
+214 LTRDK

-246 VSEAE
+246 VSEADV
-251 AVINVGVSGPGVV
+251 VINVGVSGPGVV
-264 HYAVRHADKD
+264 HDAVRRSEAN
-274 LPLQELAETIKKL
+274 LPLQELAELIKKL

-318 PTPVPGDSV
+318 PTPVIGDSV

-341 HGTTAALALLTDAV
+341 HGTTAALALLTDAI

-363 GSVGGMSGAFIPVS
+363 ASVGGMSGAFIPVS
-377 EDVGMIEATRMG
+377 EDAGMIEAAQVG
-389 ALSLEKLEAWTSVC
+389 ALSLAKLEAWTSVC

-424 IADEMAIGVMNNKT
+424 IADEMAVGTMNNKT

-447 GRDVGE
+447 GRDVGD

-463 APIMPVSA
+463 APVMAVSA
-471 FSSSEFIR
+471 FSSSAFIR